1 MRGTALAFNRFLALL
16 LSFIL
21 GFLSFAGVLVGAGY
35 VVYAHLSI
43 DTLNKFGAGINTEE
57 FIDPEAEKS
66 LNKLTIKD
74 LVEEIG
80 YLSAMG
86 EEVDLDTLIER
97 YGLIISEE
105 NMKFLSE
112 DLRKLPLAKVFGP
125 DGATVVLST
134 VKVSDALELI
144 PPELLTISEPMLESL
159 SDNTLADIVEMKL
172 GYLFEGVELGY
183 VLGCNYVKND
193 ETGEY
198 EIVYEVEDDPT
209 FLELLAR
216 LDLGNVLTSV
226 EEGNLDLVSVV
237 KDNFGELT
245 IIMVVESLSDDEN
258 ALPGFL
264 ADATFDELIV
274 ENEDGSFT
282 IDFGVVLAEAKLGEI
297 LAYHYDEESG
307 KWYEDE
313 TLETPVEGIYAN
325 LCDLPVIDL
334 LDPPADENGNAQTQV
349 DVLIGALGGTLGELM
364 GYYEEDGKW
373 YVDDGTVGDDR
384 TEADPLFS
392 ALCGI
397 EISDLMNSEDPAGIL
412 TDAFEKN
419 NTTLGDIMGYTY
431 VDETDDGVDNGVWQT
446 ESGEEADAL
455 FAALCGVSIGELM
468 NSDNASDVVMDAF
481 NQSGTTLGDIMGYI
495 YVDETED
502 GIDNGVWQTES
513 GEEADALFAA
523 LCGVGIY
530 ELMNSDNASDVIMG
544 AFEEEGTTLGDI
556 MGYIYV
562 DETDD
567 GIDNGVW
574 QTESGEEADALFT
587 ALCGV
592 GIYELMNSDNASDVI
607 MGAFEDEGTTLGDI
621 MGYIYVDET
630 DDGIDNGVWQT
641 ESGEES
647 DALFAALCGV
657 SLYELMNSDNASD
670 VIMGAFEEEGT
681 TLGDIMGYV
690 YFDETDDGI
699 DNGVWQTESGEE
711 ADALF
716 AALCGVS
723 LYELMN
729 SDNASDVIMD
739 AFNNEG
745 TTLGDLMGYYEE
757 DGVWYVG
764 EGEDK
769 KEADALFGALCGITL
784 YELMESEDASEV
796 INNAFD
802 ENNVLLGDVMGYD
815 KVPNPGYAL
824 DPENESEYLWYDEE
838 GNEITGISAE
848 IAEYKLTAIMNGE
861 LDTDEIMNDVTL
873 AEIYGLEEAEKLPV
887 YLEGVLLGE
896 DAPDIPRWVYTD
908 DGTSADAIIATLA
921 PLTINEI
928 DDALDELHIADVL
941 GLVEYDGKYYS
952 WEVIED
958 ASGDY
963 IELTPDNSVTGE
975 FAHLTLNE
983 ISNGGIDDEIEN
995 ISIGKFVGYYY
1006 NEDDGK
1012 WYTDKDYTTPATGIL
1027 GAIAGSTTNTLENDI
1042 KEIEIGT
1049 FVDYYYNEDDG
1060 KWYTDKE
1067 FTTPATGILGAI
1079 AGSTTETLEDDIKEI
1094 EIGTFV
1100 DYYYN
1105 EDDGKWYTDKEFTTP
1120 ATGILGAIAGSTTET
1135 LEEDIKEI
1143 EIGTFVDY
1151 YYNEDDGKWYTD
1163 KEFTTPAT
1171 GILGAIAGSTTETLE
1186 EDIKEIPIGTF
1197 VDYYEKD
1204 GKWYTDKDCTIPATG
1219 ILGAIA
1225 GSTTDTLESDIKEI
1239 EIGTFVDYYYNEDDG
1254 KWYTDKE
1261 FTTPATGI
1269 LGAIAGSTTDTLED
1283 DIKEIP
1289 IGTFVDYYEKD
1300 GKWYTDKDCTVP
1312 ATGILGAI
1320 AGSTTDTLEDDIK
1333 DIPIGTFVDYYEK
1346 DGKWYTDKDCTIPAT
1361 GILGAIAGST
1371 TDTLESDIKSIKIAD
1386 VLGYKKDSTGWYT
1399 VDEFDNKNY
1408 VSGIMATIADK
1419 EVGNLETVFEETLM
1433 GELLGYDQGEELP
1446 GGGYQW
1452 LENGAPV
1459 HVLMNKVANCKFDE
1473 LGSLVDT
1480 LSIADLIPA
1489 EDRQSGYIS
1498 LVPEDTT
1505 LNNLPNVVNK
1515 IFDETTIGELV
1526 EAEVIKLDPGK
1537 TLPAY
1542 LENLTINELIS
1553 GLINGT
1559 LLTP

>member
-769 KEADALFGALCGITL
+769 KEA
-784 YELMESEDASEV
+784 ED
-796 INNAFD
+796 
-802 ENNVLLGDVMGYD
+802 
-815 KVPNPGYAL
+815 
-824 DPENESEYLWYDEE
+824 
-838 GNEITGISAE
+838 
-848 IAEYKLTAIMNGE
+848 
-861 LDTDEIMNDVTL
+861 
-873 AEIYGLEEAEKLPV
+873 
-887 YLEGVLLGE
+887 
-896 DAPDIPRWVYTD
+896 
-908 DGTSADAIIATLA
+908 
-921 PLTINEI
+921 
-928 DDALDELHIADVL
+928 
-941 GLVEYDGKYYS
+941 
-952 WEVIED
+952 
-958 ASGDY
+958 
-963 IELTPDNSVTGE
+963 
-975 FAHLTLNE
+975 
-983 ISNGGIDDEIEN
+983 
-995 ISIGKFVGYYY
+995 
-1006 NEDDGK
+1006 
-1012 WYTDKDYTTPATGIL
+1012 
-1027 GAIAGSTTNTLENDI
+1027 
-1042 KEIEIGT
+1042 
-1049 FVDYYYNEDDG
+1049 
-1060 KWYTDKE
+1060 
-1067 FTTPATGILGAI
+1067 
-1079 AGSTTETLEDDIKEI
+1079 
-1094 EIGTFV
+1094 
-1100 DYYYN
+1100 
-1105 EDDGKWYTDKEFTTP
+1105 
-1120 ATGILGAIAGSTTET
+1120 
-1135 LEEDIKEI
+1135 
-1143 EIGTFVDY
+1143 
-1151 YYNEDDGKWYTD
+1151 
-1163 KEFTTPAT
+1163 
-1171 GILGAIAGSTTETLE
+1171 
-1186 EDIKEIPIGTF
+1186 
-1197 VDYYEKD
+1197 
-1204 GKWYTDKDCTIPATG
+1204 
-1219 ILGAIA
+1219 
-1225 GSTTDTLESDIKEI
+1225 
-1239 EIGTFVDYYYNEDDG
+1239 
-1254 KWYTDKE
+1254 
-1261 FTTPATGI
+1261 
-1269 LGAIAGSTTDTLED
+1269 
-1283 DIKEIP
+1283 
-1289 IGTFVDYYEKD
+1289 
-1300 GKWYTDKDCTVP
+1300 
-1312 ATGILGAI
+1312 
-1320 AGSTTDTLEDDIK
+1320 
-1333 DIPIGTFVDYYEK
+1333 
-1346 DGKWYTDKDCTIPAT
+1346 
-1361 GILGAIAGST
+1361 
-1371 TDTLESDIKSIKIAD
+1371 
-1386 VLGYKKDSTGWYT
+1386 KK
-1399 VDEFDNKNY
+1399 
-1408 VSGIMATIADK
+1408 
-1419 EVGNLETVFEETLM
+1419 
-1433 GELLGYDQGEELP
+1433 
-1446 GGGYQW
+1446 
-1452 LENGAPV
+1452 
-1459 HVLMNKVANCKFDE
+1459 
-1473 LGSLVDT
+1473 
-1480 LSIADLIPA
+1480 
-1489 EDRQSGYIS
+1489 
-1498 LVPEDTT
+1498 
-1505 LNNLPNVVNK
+1505 
-1515 IFDETTIGELV
+1515 
-1526 EAEVIKLDPGK
+1526 
-1537 TLPAY
+1537 
-1542 LENLTINELIS
+1542 
-1553 GLINGT
+1553 
-1559 LLTP
+1559 